1 MEDPSHA
8 YIALL
13 LTSPLHCIT
22 KSVMHGKQ
30 VSYSCNCYF
39 SRKFLPEISLTQ
51 NKPEAETGYL
61 ESKQL
66 VTLENIYLLRFH
78 PTLPPGLKYTMHAE
92 RSAAWKI
99 TRQHSQELKNTSSHS
114 KQIDRFPSKPTPS
127 FRQNPA
133 CAISCVNQEV
143 CSLMGQK
150 SLKRRDLKGKA
161 TRARNMPSLQP
172 ISERGISLDNDM
184 FRSCR
189 IPFSNPSSPY
199 QLPPEY
205 SSAASPEAAQD
216 CAGLSTACASQ
227 PCRTEVHPHGSSP
240 GCALPFPQLAAGWF
254 SPRPSR
260 I

>member
-39 SRKFLPEISLTQ
+39 SRKFLPEIFLTQ
-51 NKPEAETGYL
+51 SKPEAETGYL

-78 PTLPPGLKYTMHAE
+78 PTFPPGLKYTMPAE
-92 RSAAWKI
+92 RSAAWKT
-99 TRQHSQELKNTSSHS
+99 TRQHSQELKNTSSHL

-133 CAISCVNQEV
+133 RAISSVNQEI

-150 SLKRRDLKGKA
+150 SPKRRNLNEKA
-161 TRARNMPSLQP
+161 TRAQNMPSLQP
-172 ISERGISLDNDM
+172 VSERGISLDKDI

-189 IPFSNPSSPY
+189 LPFSNPSSPY
-199 QLPPEY
+199 WLPPKY
-205 SSAASPEAAQD
+205 SSAASPEQP
-216 CAGLSTACASQ
+216 GTAL
-227 PCRTEVHPHGSSP
+227 G
-240 GCALPFPQLAAGWF
+240 
-254 SPRPSR
+254 
-260 I
+260 